1 MMRGDGPTV
10 LVHVLVVAGDEA
22 LAISFEHHGPR
33 TPVRLVRLHVAVLLV
48 VCSRVTI
55 QVGVRVGADWIS
67 RQAKMIER
75 GNGLTCTGDQ
85 WQKV

>member
-1 MMRGDGPTV
+1 MRGDGPTV

-48 VCSRVTI
+48 VCLTI
-55 QVGVRVGADWIS
+55 QVGVSVSRCRLDIS
-67 RQAKMIER
+67 SGE
-75 GNGLTCTGDQ
+75 DD
-85 WQKV
+85 